1 MNGYLPEG
9 ERIDTADNA
18 AMLGSM
24 SALEETMRQGLTA
37 EAVCTLCD
45 SGHNLWVDLGFIK
58 GKIPRGE
65 GALGIEEGS
74 TRDIALI
81 SRVNKPIC
89 FKVVKARDDDGY
101 ALLSRRAAQ
110 EECKTRYLSALR
122 RGDVIPA
129 RVTHMEQFGAFVD
142 VGCGL
147 PSLIPIDMISVSR
160 IAHPADRF
168 IVGQRI
174 RAVVRSLEDDKITL
188 SHKELLGT
196 WEENAEKYAVGE
208 TVTGIVRSVEGY
220 GIFVELTPNLAGLA
234 ELRDGVR
241 PGDTV
246 SVYIK
251 AMIPDKMKIKLI
263 IVDSFRGGAR
273 KIEPFEYFVRAG
285 HIDRWLYSVAGCEK
299 VIGTDFTE
307 G

>member
-9 ERIDTADNA
+9 ELLETTENA

-24 SALEETMRQGLTA
+24 SALEETMRQRLTA

-45 SGHNLWVDLGFIK
+45 SQHNLMVDLGFIK
-58 GKIPRGE
+58 GKIPRSE
-65 GALGIEEGS
+65 GALGIEEGI

-89 FKVVKARDDDGY
+89 FKVLKARDEDGV

-110 EECKTRYLSALR
+110 EECKDRYLSALKC
-122 RGDVIPA
+122 GDVIPA

-168 IVGQRI
+168 TVGQRI
-174 RAVVRSLEDDKITL
+174 LAVVRSLEDGKITL

-196 WEENAEKYAVGE
+196 WEENAEKYSVGE
-208 TVTGIVRSVEGY
+208 TVTGIVRSVEQY

-241 PGDTV
+241 PGDVV

-263 IVDSFRGGAR
+263 IVDSFRGAAR
-273 KIEPFEYFVRAG
+273 RNEPFEYAVRAG
-285 HIDRWLYSVAGCEK
+285 HIDRWLYSVGGCEK